1 MRARTAG
8 HCGRRV
14 PPAPGAANLGTVHR
28 GPLPD
33 LESLRCFV
41 EAART
46 LNFRAAS
53 RAVGL
58 TPAALGQRIQKL
70 EDQLEVRLFHRT
82 TRKVELTEAGLALL
96 PQARTTLD
104 AAWEC
109 SRAARGDLGPL
120 AMELWLGTRHE
131 LGLSWVTP
139 MLPAL
144 REAFPGVTFHLYF
157 GSGPD
162 LELRVRTQQIDC
174 AISSRRITDPRV
186 EGLRIHREDYV
197 LCGAPALVE
206 RQPVRAQADLAE
218 HVLVDVGPELPLLSY
233 WRESPDA
240 DGALRLGNVRY
251 MGTVDAIRASVL
263 AGEGIA
269 VLPAYLARPDIAAG
283 ALTPLLPEVTPA
295 HDWFRLM
302 VRADDPRRPLL
313 QRLAD
318 AMKAHPLR

>member
-1 MRARTAG
+1 M
-8 HCGRRV
+8 
-14 PPAPGAANLGTVHR
+14 HR

-70 EDQLEVRLFHRT
+70 EDQLDVRLFHRT

-96 PQARTTLD
+96 PKARETLES
-104 AAWEC
+104 AWEC
-109 SRAARGDLGPL
+109 VRAARGELGP
-120 AMELWLGTRHE
+120 APMELWLGTRHE
-131 LGLSWVTP
+131 LGLSWVAP

-144 REAFPGVTFHLYF
+144 REVFPGVTFHLYF

-186 EGLRIHREDYV
+186 EGLRVHREDYV
-197 LCGAPALVE
+197 LCGAPSLLEA
-206 RQPVRAQADLAE
+206 QPLETQEDLAE
-218 HVLVDVGPELPLLSY
+218 HVLVDIAPELPLLSY
-233 WRESPDA
+233 WREAAA
-240 DGALRLGNVRY
+240 DGLRLANVRY
-251 MGTVDAIRASVL
+251 MGTIEAIRGVVL
-263 AGEGIA
+263 AGEGVA
-269 VLPAYLARPDIAAG
+269 VLPAYLARPDLAAG
-283 ALTPLLPEVTPA
+283 RLRAVLPSIEPA
-295 HDWFRLM
+295 HDWFRLI
-302 VRADDPRRPLL
+302 VRVDDPRRAFL
-313 QRLAD
+313 QKLANT
-318 AMKAHPLR
+318 MKEHPLQ

>member
-1 MRARTAG
+1 
-8 HCGRRV
+8 
-14 PPAPGAANLGTVHR
+14 VHR

-70 EDQLEVRLFHRT
+70 EDQLDVRLFHRT

-96 PQARTTLD
+96 PQARTTLE

-109 SRAARGDLGPL
+109 TRAARGELGP
-120 AMELWLGTRHE
+120 APMELWLGTRHE
-131 LGLSWVTP
+131 LGLSWLAP
-139 MLPAL
+139 LLPAL
-144 REAFPGVTFHLYF
+144 REEFPGVTFHLYF

-186 EGLRIHREDYV
+186 EGLKVHAEEYV
-197 LCGAPALVE
+197 LCGAPSLLE
-206 RQPVRAQADLAE
+206 RQPLDTQEDLAE
-218 HVLVDVGPELPLLSY
+218 HVLVDIGPDLPLLSY
-233 WRESPDA
+233 WRDAQNVA
-240 DGALRLGNVRY
+240 DGLRLANVRY
-251 MGTVDAIRASVL
+251 MGTIAAIRTVVL
-263 AGEGIA
+263 AGEGIG
-269 VLPAYLARPDIAAG
+269 VLPEYLIRGDLALGRLRPV
-283 ALTPLLPEVTPA
+283 LPEVVPG
-295 HDWFRLM
+295 HDWFRLI
-302 VRADDPRRPLL
+302 VRVDDPRRSFL

-318 AMKAHPLR
+318 AMKTHPLA

>member
-1 MRARTAG
+1 M
-8 HCGRRV
+8 
-14 PPAPGAANLGTVHR
+14 HR

-70 EDQLEVRLFHRT
+70 EEQLEVRLFHRT
-82 TRKVELTEAGLALL
+82 TRKVELTEAGLSLL
-96 PQARTTLD
+96 PQARATLET
-104 AAWEC
+104 AWEC
-109 SRAARGDLGPL
+109 SRAARGDLGPV

-131 LGLSWVTP
+131 LGLSWVAP

-144 REAFPGVTFHLYF
+144 REQFPGVTFHLYF

-162 LELRVRTQQIDC
+162 LELRVRTQGIDC

-186 EGLRIHREDYV
+186 EGLRVHREDYV
-197 LCGAPALVE
+197 LCGAPSLLE
-206 RQPVRAQADLAE
+206 RQPLDSQADLAS
-218 HVLVDVGPELPLLSY
+218 HVLVDISPDLPLLSY
-233 WRESPDA
+233 WRESPQA
-240 DGALRLGNVRY
+240 DDGLRLANVRY
-251 MGTVDAIRASVL
+251 MGTVAAIHTVVL
-263 AGEGIA
+263 AGEGVA
-269 VLPAYLARPDIAAG
+269 VLPKYLVRGDLADGSLRR
-283 ALTPLLPEVTPA
+283 LLPDVEPA
-295 HDWFRLM
+295 HDWFRLI
-302 VRADDPRRPLL
+302 VRADDPRRTLL

-318 AMKAHPLR
+318 AMKAHPLQ